1 VFRAAVRID
10 ARSVAE
16 ELSRIVVGY
25 DGGPDADLAIAWAI
39 ETARR
44 EHRPLGVVI
53 ATSAMDP
60 VLIPDFHE
68 RAERLAAEWRDR
80 ARTVLAGA
88 GVGDTPIEVVH
99 GPPVPTLLK
108 AVTPADLLVVGSAG
122 HAPFIETVGGSVSQ
136 HLARHARCAVVV
148 VRPAQLLDARLV
160 VVGLDG
166 SAESVAAARFACRH
180 ARFSHEAVLA
190 VHGFHASPFG
200 DREHTVEQR
209 LDEWLAPVRADFR
222 DVEITPRAVPEPA
235 PRLLRD
241 LSEQASL
248 LVLGSRGRDAFADL
262 LLGSTSQ
269 DALHHARCPVA
280 IVH

>member
-1 VFRAAVRID
+1 MFPAAGATD

-16 ELSRIVVGY
+16 EQSRIVVGY
-25 DGGPDADLAIAWAI
+25 DGGPDADLAVAWAI

-44 EHRPLGVVI
+44 DHRPISVVI

-68 RAERLAAEWRDR
+68 RNERLSAEWRVR
-80 ARTVLAGA
+80 AEKILAGA
-88 GVGDTPIEVVH
+88 GVGDATVEVVH

-108 AVTPADLLVVGSAG
+108 AVTPADLLVVASAG

-136 HLARHARCAVVV
+136 HLARHARCTVVV
-148 VRPAQLLDARLV
+148 VRPAQLLDADLV

-166 SAESVAAARFACRH
+166 STESVDAARFACDR
-180 ARFSHEAVLA
+180 ARLTHEPVLV
-190 VHGFHASPFG
+190 VHGSHLFPFG
-200 DREHTVEQR
+200 DREHVVAQR
-209 LDEWLAPVRADFR
+209 LDEWLAPVRAEFR
-222 DVEITPRAVPEPA
+222 DVEITARAVPEPA

-241 LSEQASL
+241 LSERASL

-269 DALHHARCPVA
+269 DALHHAHCPVA